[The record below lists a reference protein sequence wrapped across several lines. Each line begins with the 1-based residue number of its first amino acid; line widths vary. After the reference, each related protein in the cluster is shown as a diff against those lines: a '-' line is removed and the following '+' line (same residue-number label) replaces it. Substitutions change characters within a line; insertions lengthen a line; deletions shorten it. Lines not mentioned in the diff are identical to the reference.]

1 MLGCVASWIASAGV
15 LGVRVQFAYANTS
28 GRSIPLAG
36 STKGNDMHKVLM
48 AVALICAAS
57 LPLMAQQNRITV
69 ELKDAQGQSVGMVT
83 LSPANGGVSIA
94 LDLKNLTPGEH
105 AIHIHAVAKCEAP
118 FTSAGGHFNPDAKKH
133 GLENP
138 EGPHAG
144 DMNNVT
150 IAANGTVKTTVTNS
164 RVSLGMGANSV
175 FSNGGTALVIHAK
188 ADDMKTD
195 PAGNAGDRIA
205 CGTITK

>member
-1 MLGCVASWIASAGV
+1 M
-15 LGVRVQFAYANTS
+15 S
-28 GRSIPLAG
+28 GRSQPLAG
-36 STKGNDMHKVLM
+36 STKGSDMNNVLM
-48 AVALICAAS
+48 AAALICAAS
-57 LPLMAQQNRITV
+57 LPLMAQQPGTMV
-69 ELKDAQGQSVGMVT
+69 QLKDAQGQSVGMAM
-83 LSPANGGVSIA
+83 LSPAAAGVSIA

-118 FTSAGGHFNPDAKKH
+118 FTSAGGHFNPDTKKH
-133 GLENP
+133 GLESP

-144 DMNNVT
+144 DMNNFTV
-150 IAANGTVKTTVTNS
+150 AANGTAKITLTNS
-164 RVSLGMGANSV
+164 RVSLGAGANSV
-175 FSNGGTALVIHAK
+175 FANGGTALVIHAK

>member
-1 MLGCVASWIASAGV
+1 M
-15 LGVRVQFAYANTS
+15 N
-28 GRSIPLAG
+28 
-36 STKGNDMHKVLM
+36 KVLM
-48 AVALICAAS
+48 TVAFTCAAS
-57 LPLMAQQNRITV
+57 LSLLAQRNGTKV
-69 ELKDAQGQSVGMVT
+69 ELKDAQGQSVGMAT
-83 LSPANGGVSIA
+83 LSPAGGGVSIA

-118 FTSAGGHFNPDAKKH
+118 FTTAGGHFNPDAKKH

-144 DMNNVT
+144 DMSNFMV
-150 IAANGTVKTTVTNS
+150 AANGTAKTTVTDP
-164 RVSLGMGANSV
+164 RVSLGTAANSV

>member
-1 MLGCVASWIASAGV
+1 M
-15 LGVRVQFAYANTS
+15 N
-28 GRSIPLAG
+28 
-36 STKGNDMHKVLM
+36 KVLI
-48 AVALICAAS
+48 AVAVIGAAS
-57 LPLMAQQNRITV
+57 LPLMAQQSGVAV
-69 ELKDAQGQSVGMVT
+69 ELKDAQGQSVGKAT
-83 LSPANGGVSIA
+83 LSAANAGVSIA

-118 FTSAGGHFNPDAKKH
+118 FASAGGHFNPEAKKH

-150 IAANGTVKTTVTNS
+150 IAPNGTARTTVTNS
-164 RVSLGMGANSV
+164 RASLGTGANSV
-175 FSNGGTALVIHAK
+175 FSNGGTALVIHAR

>member
-1 MLGCVASWIASAGV
+1 M
-15 LGVRVQFAYANTS
+15 N
-28 GRSIPLAG
+28 
-36 STKGNDMHKVLM
+36 KVLM
-48 AVALICAAS
+48 TVALICAAS
-57 LPLMAQQNRITV
+57 LPLMAQQNGIRV
-69 ELKDAQGQSVGMVT
+69 ELRDAQGQSVGMAI

-105 AIHIHAVAKCEAP
+105 ATHIHAVAKCEAP
-118 FTSAGGHFNPDAKKH
+118 FASAGGHFNPDAKKH

-144 DMNNVT
+144 DMNNFT
-150 IAANGTVKTTVTNS
+150 IAANGTAKTTVMNS